1 MATDSALSGC
11 PPLPAQELPCGG
23 QRPAHAR
30 GVSAVSSFG
39 QGTDPQQGS
48 PVEAA
53 ACRTGAMGQG
63 QGLDLVQV
71 SGFQQGEVCIS
82 ISVYDT
88 KKYSMQNSVWDG
100 KGSTQL
106 LGVPTL

>member
-1 MATDSALSGC
+1 MATDRALSGC
-11 PPLPAQELPCGG
+11 PPLPAQERPCGG

-53 ACRTGAMGQG
+53 VGRTGAMGQG
-63 QGLDLVQV
+63 QGLVLVQV
-71 SGFQQGEVCIS
+71 TGFHRSMLALVLQCVN
-82 ISVYDT
+82 T
-88 KKYSMQNSVWDG
+88 KKYSMQTCS
-100 KGSTQL
+100 
-106 LGVPTL
+106 GVIAEHPNPWVVSL